1 MNPERFLFKKVKIK
15 KNYNLII
22 LRNLEL
28 LNECYLSHHNG
39 QDFEFPILSL
49 VYSPVVIPHRQ
60 APLAVHESWNL
71 KKRVGNGC
79 VKDVC

>member
-1 MNPERFLFKKVKIK
+1 MKFSIVLQLVQERINPERFLFKKVKIK

-28 LNECYLSHHNG
+28 LNECYLSHEIG

-60 APLAVHESWNL
+60 APLAVHES
-71 KKRVGNGC
+71 
-79 VKDVC
+79 